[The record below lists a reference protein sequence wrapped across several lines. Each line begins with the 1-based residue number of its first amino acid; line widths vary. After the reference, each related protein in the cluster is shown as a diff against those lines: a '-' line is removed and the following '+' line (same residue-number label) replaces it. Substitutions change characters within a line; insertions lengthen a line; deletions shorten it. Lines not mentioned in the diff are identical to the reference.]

1 MADGNILI
9 DARIQ
14 TDEAKKDTQ
23 DLKKQLESLADSAS
37 ASAKNI
43 EKSFDSLSI
52 EDAAEGLGE
61 SFEREAQEVEDIP
74 DQIQK
79 EFDDIDLEDVAD
91 GLADGFGE
99 EADKT
104 KEHSK
109 ETEKAIEA
117 LTDKIKRQEKELG
130 TLKTA
135 YINARSEY
143 GETADETQRLA
154 REIEELSTELKQS
167 QQEFEDASKAAD
179 HLDKTLDDINPP
191 EGMQGFMEGFV
202 GGIASGLTQ
211 KAIDMLGELGRA
223 MIELGKAAV
232 AASAEVQASEAQ
244 FSQAFQGIEESARS
258 TLGGIA
264 EQTGIIS
271 TRMQDSY
278 TKIYSFLK
286 TLGTDSATAL
296 DISARAMRVAADQA
310 AYYDKSI
317 EEVTESL
324 QSFLKGN
331 FENDAALGIAATET
345 TRNAKANEMYAKSF
359 QKLSESQKVDV
370 LLAMVE
376 AGNEASGALG
386 QAAREADSWAN
397 VTGNLSEAWRQF
409 LAVIG
414 EPILNALIP
423 IVQGI
428 TEALQFMTEALAGLQ
443 VGSGF
448 IDILAFSLQNL
459 GNTLGIAAPSAD
471 MLTMAFDLMGLT
483 AQETAT
489 QTDQLTQKELEAAL
503 AAESTATAVDL
514 MRQEYDAAREAAKAS
529 LDSQIGL
536 LTELKTTSDKS
547 AKDIIKN
554 WADQKAA
561 LEQYTANMQ
570 KAVDMGLDE
579 ALVRQLSDGSQ
590 ESMQILQELVTSTDT
605 DVDAIN
611 EAFRGVEE
619 AKETTSNTM
628 ADIQTDMSEKLQ
640 AMAGNVETEWGT
652 MSGTVGKSIAEMQ
665 GYIDSLKGKDVYINV
680 ITRNYT
686 ENVPSGGGGSGSSS
700 SGAAPAM
707 ASVTDASIPMLA
719 SGAVIPPNAPFMA
732 MLGDQ
737 RNGTNLEAPE
747 SLIRKLF
754 REEMADMVGG
764 MMEGFEAMVAE
775 QKATRTA
782 IEDIQIGDTII
793 GRAAA
798 RYDRRQN
805 LIRGGSTG

>member
-1 MADGNILI
+1 MADGQILI
-9 DARIQ
+9 DSRIQ

-43 EKSFDSLSI
+43 EKSFNSLSI

-61 SFEREAQEVEDIP
+61 SFQKEAQEVEDIP
-74 DQIQK
+74 DQIEK
-79 EFDDIDLEDVAD
+79 EFDDIDLDDAAD
-91 GLADGFGE
+91 GLGESFEEEAREIDDIPERIERDFEKMDLDDVTDDFGE
-99 EADKT
+99 EFKKEAEKIEEGFEEAAVAADK
-104 KEHSK
+104 
-109 ETEKAIEA
+109 
-117 LTDKIKRQEKELG
+117 
-130 TLKTA
+130 
-135 YINARSEY
+135 
-143 GETADETQRLA
+143 
-154 REIEELSTELKQS
+154 
-167 QQEFEDASKAAD
+167 
-179 HLDKTLDDINPP
+179 LDDALEDIDPP
-191 EGMQGFMEGFV
+191 QGLEGFMEGFI

-211 KAIDMLGELGRA
+211 KAIDMLGEIGRA

-232 AASAEVQASEAQ
+232 AASAEVQASNAQ
-244 FSQAFQGIEESARS
+244 FSQAFKGIEESARS
-258 TLGGIA
+258 TLEWISA
-264 EQTGIIS
+264 EAGIIS

-331 FENDAALGIAATET
+331 YENDAALGIAATET

-376 AGNEASGALG
+376 AGNEASGAIG
-386 QAAREADSWAN
+386 QAAREADSWEN

-428 TEALQFMTEALAGLQ
+428 TESLQFMTEALDGLQ
-443 VGSGF
+443 VGTGF
-448 IDILAFSLQNL
+448 IDILAYSLQNL
-459 GNTLGIAAPSAD
+459 GNTLGIASPSVD
-471 MLTMAFDLMGLT
+471 MLTMAFDQMGLT

-489 QTDQLTQKELEAAL
+489 QTDQLTQREQEVAL

-514 MRQEYDAAREAAKAS
+514 MRQEYDAAKESAKAS

-536 LTELKTTSDKS
+536 MTELKTTSDKS
-547 AKDIIKN
+547 AKDIISN
-554 WADQKAA
+554 WEDQKAA

-570 KAVDMGLDE
+570 KAIDMGLDE

-590 ESMQILQELVTSTDT
+590 ESMQILNELVNSTDT
-605 DVDAIN
+605 DVQAIN
-611 EAFRGVEE
+611 EAFRGVED
-619 AKETTSNTM
+619 AKETVSSTM
-628 ADIQTDMSEKLQ
+628 ADIQTDMSGRLAEL
-640 AMAGNVETEWGT
+640 AGSVESEWGT
-652 MSGTVGKSIAEMQ
+652 MATTVGASISEMQ
-665 GYIDSLKGKDVYINV
+665 GYINSLQGKDVYVNV
-680 ITRNYT
+680 ITTTTSRST
-686 ENVPSGGGGSGSSS
+686 TASTSSTKKNL
-700 SGAAPAM
+700 PALPRT
-707 ASVTDASIPMLA
+707 ASASIPYLA

-747 SLIRKLF
+747 GLIRNLF
-754 REEMADMVGG
+754 REEMSDLLGSNLA
-764 MMEGFEAMVAE
+764 GFESVVAE
-775 QKATRTA
+775 LQATRSA
-782 IEDIQIGDTII
+782 IEDIQIGDTTI